1 MHVLIINHEFPPIGG
16 GAATAAAHLAR
27 EMTALGARVTVL
39 TSTFGDLP
47 RHERRDGADIVRVP
61 ALRRRADKSG
71 VPEFATFVLSSLIWA
86 VGSRG
91 RGGNPSV
98 MDGAAA
104 PEDGVFVAN
113 GERARADDGHAA
125 SAREPESI
133 PEVGA
138 SASGDAPEKAGRS
151 PDAGES
157 GDADRFDA
165 CIAFF
170 GLPGGPAAWLLR
182 LCHGVPYIVSL
193 RGGDVPG
200 FLPRQMALWHRCT
213 GWLIRA
219 LWRGAAHV
227 VGNSAGLTA
236 LARRAAPDLEILTIP
251 NGVDAAC
258 FTPRTENDDP
268 AAGWASGGTV
278 DAVYGDTPPG
288 ACRLLFTGRLNG
300 QKNLP
305 CLLQALVPLR
315 KRAWTLTLVGD
326 GPDRAMLERAAR
338 SMGLADR
345 VRFAGWTD
353 RDALP
358 DVLRRADIYV
368 FPSIQ
373 EGMPNTVL
381 EAMACGLP
389 VVACRIEGCEELVR
403 HGETGLLIP
412 PDDAPA
418 LTDAV
423 ARLLDDA
430 ELRRRMGREGRR
442 VVEREYTWRA
452 TAEQYLALCG
462 GAR

>member
-91 RGGNPSV
+91 RG
-98 MDGAAA
+98 
-104 PEDGVFVAN
+104 AN
-113 GERARADDGHAA
+113 
-125 SAREPESI
+125 S
-133 PEVGA
+133 
-138 SASGDAPEKAGRS
+138 
-151 PDAGES
+151 
-157 GDADRFDA
+157 FDA

-227 VGNSAGLTA
+227 VVNSAGLTA

-358 DVLRRADIYV
+358 EVLRRSDIYV

>member
-16 GAATAAAHLAR
+16 GAATASAHLAR

-39 TSTFGDLP
+39 TSAFGDLP

-71 VPEFATFVLSSLIWA
+71 APEFASFVLSSLIWA
-86 VGSRG
+86 LGSRG
-91 RGGNPSV
+91 RG
-98 MDGAAA
+98 
-104 PEDGVFVAN
+104 
-113 GERARADDGHAA
+113 
-125 SAREPESI
+125 SARSGGTGMP
-133 PEVGA
+133 GA
-138 SASGDAPEKAGRS
+138 
-151 PDAGES
+151 
-157 GDADRFDA
+157 ADRFDA

-219 LWRGAAHV
+219 LWRGAAYV

-236 LARRAAPDLEILTIP
+236 LAHRAAPDLEILTIP
-251 NGVDAAC
+251 NGVDAAR
-258 FTPRTENDDP
+258 FAPAPENGYP
-268 AAGWASGGTV
+268 AEAGQASGQIADAAYGT
-278 DAVYGDTPPG
+278 TPPG

-315 KRAWTLTLVGD
+315 ERAWTLTLVGD
-326 GPDRAMLERAAR
+326 GPDRAMLERAAL
-338 SMGLADR
+338 SLGLAER

-353 RDALP
+353 REALP
-358 DVLRRADIYV
+358 DVLRRADVYV

-418 LTDAV
+418 LTGAV
-423 ARLLDDA
+423 ERLLDDA

>member
-16 GAATAAAHLAR
+16 GAATASAHLAR

-91 RGGNPSV
+91 RGASSSG
-98 MDGAAA
+98 
-104 PEDGVFVAN
+104 PEDG
-113 GERARADDGHAA
+113 A
-125 SAREPESI
+125 SAC
-133 PEVGA
+133 GN
-138 SASGDAPEKAGRS
+138 APEKAGRT
-151 PDAGES
+151 PDAGEA
-157 GDADRFDA
+157 GDADRFDV

-182 LCHGVPYIVSL
+182 LCHGVPYLVSL

-251 NGVDAAC
+251 NGVDAAR
-258 FTPRTENDDP
+258 FTPRTENGDP
-268 AAGWASGGTV
+268 AADRASGGIV

-305 CLLQALVPLR
+305 CLLQALAPLR
-315 KRAWTLTLVGD
+315 ERAWTLTLVGD
-326 GPDRAMLERAAR
+326 GPDRAMLERTAR
-338 SMGLADR
+338 SLGLADR
-345 VRFAGWTD
+345 VRFAGWAD

-403 HGETGLLIP
+403 HGETGLLTP

-418 LTDAV
+418 LAEAV
-423 ARLLDDA
+423 ERLLDDA